1 MLKITLLLPL
11 LCQLNSVDAEIL
23 PARTRLL
30 MPVIEQQ
37 IAKAKAIEEEKE
49 RKAKEIKEAE
59 KVNPQINTADLRVL
73 SNVTAEQLNKALQ
86 GTGLAGL
93 GQAYVQ
99 AEAEY
104 KVNAIILC
112 AITIQESGWGESKL
126 THTNNNISG
135 TVWNGE
141 YAYFNSLEDCISYT
155 AKNIGINYLQE
166 TGIYHNGYSIE
177 AVNKKYCFRVDDRT
191 GALVVDDEWAKA
203 VTQISTQILG
213 EVSDDN

>member
-1 MLKITLLLPL
+1 MLKFTLLLPL
-11 LCQLNSVDAEIL
+11 LCQLSSVDAEIL

-30 MPVIEQQ
+30 IPVIEQQ

-59 KVNPQINTADLRVL
+59 QISPQINTTDLRIL

-112 AITIQESGWGESKL
+112 AITIQESGWGTSAL

-135 TVWNGE
+135 TIFNGN
-141 YAYFNSLEDCISYT
+141 YAVFNSLEDCISYT

-213 EVSDDN
+213 EVSDEN

>member
-1 MLKITLLLPL
+1 M
-11 LCQLNSVDAEIL
+11 QL
-23 PARTRLL
+23 
-30 MPVIEQQ
+30 QY
-37 IAKAKAIEEEKE
+37 K
-49 RKAKEIKEAE
+49 
-59 KVNPQINTADLRVL
+59 RV
-73 SNVTAEQLNKALQ
+73 
-86 GTGLAGL
+86 AG
-93 GQAYVQ
+93 
-99 AEAEY
+99 
-104 KVNAIILC
+104 
-112 AITIQESGWGESKL
+112 GESKL